1 LVFRFT
7 RHGKRPPVSRESHAS
22 QPPRMRADVPGAT
35 PDRPAR
41 PGSDRRRYGPPV
53 TRSRYDVVVVGGGH
67 NGLVAAAY
75 LAQAGRSVLVLERLG
90 HVGGAAV
97 SRQVF
102 QGVDVRLSAYS
113 YLVSLLPDRIVDDL
127 GLQVRL
133 ADRTVAS
140 YTAATREGRSTGLL
154 VERDEGPVTATSFRR
169 LTGSDAAFAGWQRFY
184 GRLATLA
191 EDLAPTLTEP
201 LLSPDDLA
209 GRLRDP
215 KLWQDLRERPLADLV
230 ADHLSDDVVRG
241 IALTDGL
248 IGTFADVHADD
259 GLAARCFLYHLVG
272 NGTGRWRV
280 PVGGMGAVSGA
291 MAAAARTAGAEVA
304 TRATVTGLDPRA
316 DGVTVEW
323 SDGDGRTTSV
333 DAGHV
338 VCGAAPTVLAE
349 LTGADPGPR
358 PSGSQLKVN
367 MVLARLPRLRSGVD
381 AATAFAGTFH
391 VDESAAQLDAAY
403 EQAAAGRLPD
413 VIPFEVYCHSLTDPS
428 ILGPVERATG
438 HHTLTLFGLHTP
450 AELYAEDPVG
460 TRGEAVRRVVAQLD
474 AHLEEPL
481 LDCLARDATG
491 ELCLQAASPLDVE
504 ASLAMPGGHI
514 FHGDL
519 AWPVAATKEDVGT
532 WGVATAHPRIVS
544 ASSGGTVR
552 GGAVSGLGGYAAARH
567 LLDPR

>member
-1 LVFRFT
+1 
-7 RHGKRPPVSRESHAS
+7 
-22 QPPRMRADVPGAT
+22 
-35 PDRPAR
+35 
-41 PGSDRRRYGPPV
+41 
-53 TRSRYDVVVVGGGH
+53 VVMGGGH
-67 NGLVAAAY
+67 NGLVAAGY
-75 LAQAGRSVLVLERLG
+75 LAMAGRSVLVLERLPQM
-90 HVGGAAV
+90 GGAAV

-102 QGVDVRLSAYS
+102 DGVDVRLSAYS
-113 YLVSLLPDRIVDDL
+113 YLVSLLPDRIVADL
-127 GLQVRL
+127 GLEIRL

-154 VERDEGPVTATSFRR
+154 VERDEGPATASSFRQ
-169 LTGSDAAFAGWQRFY
+169 LTGAEREFAGWQRFY

-201 LLSPDDLA
+201 LVSSDELA

-215 KLWQDLRERPLADLV
+215 ELWHDLRERPLAEV
-230 ADHLSDDVVRG
+230 VGDHLGDDVVRG

-259 GLAARCFLYHLVG
+259 GLAGRCFLYHLIG

-280 PVGGMGAVSGA
+280 PVGGMGAVTGA
-291 MAAAARTAGAEVA
+291 MAAAARRGGAELL
-304 TRATVTGLDPRA
+304 TRATVTALEPST
-316 DGVTVEW
+316 DGVTVHW
-323 SDGDGRTTSV
+323 TDDDGRTSAV
-333 DAGHV
+333 EAGHLV
-338 VCGAAPTVLAE
+338 SGAAPTVLAE
-349 LTGADPGPR
+349 LTGSDPGPR

-381 AATAFAGTFH
+381 PATAFAGTFH
-391 VDESAAQLDAAY
+391 VDESAARIDAAY
-403 EQAAAGRLPD
+403 AQAAAGRLPD
-413 VIPFEVYCHSLTDPS
+413 VIPFEVYCHSLSDPS
-428 ILGPVERATG
+428 VLGPAERATG

-450 AELYAEDPVG
+450 AELYRDDPVG
-460 TRGEAVRRVVAQLD
+460 TRREAVRRVVAQLD

-481 LDCLARDATG
+481 LDCLARDAAG
-491 ELCLQAASPLDVE
+491 APCLQAASPLDVE

-519 AWPVAATKEDVGT
+519 AWPVAASADEVGT
-532 WGVATAHPRIVS
+532 WGVATPHPRIVA

>member
-1 LVFRFT
+1 
-7 RHGKRPPVSRESHAS
+7 
-22 QPPRMRADVPGAT
+22 M
-35 PDRPAR
+35 
-41 PGSDRRRYGPPV
+41 

-75 LAQAGRSVLVLERLG
+75 LARAGRSVLVLERLP

-102 QGVDVRLSAYS
+102 EGVDVRLSAYS

-127 GLQVRL
+127 GLEVQL
-133 ADRTVAS
+133 TDRAVAS
-140 YTAATREGRSTGLL
+140 FTATVRDGRPGGLL
-154 VERDEGPVTATSFRR
+154 VERDEGPATATSFRQ
-169 LTGSDAAFAGWQRFY
+169 LTGSDTDFDGWRRFY

-201 LLSPDDLA
+201 LISEAELA

-215 KLWQDLRERPLADLV
+215 ELWQDLRERPLADVV
-230 ADHLSDDVVRG
+230 ADHLTDDVVRG

-259 GLAARCFLYHLVG
+259 GLAGRCFLYHLVG

-280 PVGGMGAVSGA
+280 PVGGMGAVTGA
-291 MAAAARTAGAEVA
+291 MAAAARRGGAELV
-304 TRATVTGLDPRA
+304 TRATVTALEAGA
-316 DGVTVEW
+316 DGVTVHW
-323 SDGDGRTTSV
+323 TDDDGVASV
-333 DAGHV
+333 VSAGHV

-349 LTGADPGPR
+349 LTGTDTGLR
-358 PSGSQLKVN
+358 PAGSQLKVN
-367 MVLARLPRLRSGVD
+367 MVLARLPRLRSGAD
-381 AATAFAGTFH
+381 PATAFAGTFH
-391 VDESAAQLDAAY
+391 VDEAAGQLDAAY
-403 EQAAAGRLPD
+403 AQAAAGRLPD

-428 ILGPVERATG
+428 ILGPVERAAG
-438 HHTLTLFGLHTP
+438 AHTLTLFGLHTP
-450 AELYAEDPVG
+450 ADLFRADPVG
-460 TRGEAVRRVVAQLD
+460 TRREAVRRVVAQLD

-481 LDCLARDATG
+481 LDCLARDAAG
-491 ELCLQAASPLDVE
+491 DPCLQASSPLDVE

-519 AWPVAATKEDVGT
+519 EWPVAETDEQVGT
-532 WGVATAHPRIVS
+532 WGVTTAHPRIVA

>member
-1 LVFRFT
+1 
-7 RHGKRPPVSRESHAS
+7 
-22 QPPRMRADVPGAT
+22 M
-35 PDRPAR
+35 
-41 PGSDRRRYGPPV
+41 
-53 TRSRYDVVVVGGGH
+53 TRSRYDVVVMGGGH
-67 NGLVAAAY
+67 NGLVAAGY
-75 LAQAGRSVLVLERLG
+75 LAMAGRSVLVLERLPQL
-90 HVGGAAV
+90 GGAAV

-102 QGVDVRLSAYS
+102 DGVDVRLSAYS
-113 YLVSLLPDRIVDDL
+113 YLVSLLPDRIVADL
-127 GLQVRL
+127 GLEIRL

-140 YTAATREGRSTGLL
+140 YTAAMREGRSTGLL
-154 VERDEGPVTATSFRR
+154 VERDEGPATASSFRQ
-169 LTGSDAAFAGWQRFY
+169 LTGADREFAGWQRFY

-201 LLSPDDLA
+201 LVSSDELA

-215 KLWQDLRERPLADLV
+215 ELWHDLRERPLAEV
-230 ADHLSDDVVRG
+230 VGDHLGDDVVRG

-259 GLAARCFLYHLVG
+259 GLAGRCFLYHLIG

-280 PVGGMGAVSGA
+280 PVGGMGAVTGA
-291 MAAAARTAGAEVA
+291 MAAAARRGGAELL
-304 TRATVTGLDPRA
+304 TRATVTALEPST
-316 DGVTVEW
+316 DGVTVHW
-323 SDGDGRTTSV
+323 TDDDGRTAAV
-333 DAGHV
+333 EAGHLV
-338 VCGAAPTVLAE
+338 SGAAPTVLAE
-349 LTGADPGPR
+349 LTGSDPGPR

-381 AATAFAGTFH
+381 PATAFAGTFH
-391 VDESAAQLDAAY
+391 VDESAARIDAAY
-403 EQAAAGRLPD
+403 AQAAAGRLPD
-413 VIPFEVYCHSLTDPS
+413 VIPFEVYCHSLSDPS
-428 ILGPVERATG
+428 VLGPVERATG

-450 AELYAEDPVG
+450 AELYRDDPVG
-460 TRGEAVRRVVAQLD
+460 TRREAVRRVVAQLD

-481 LDCLARDATG
+481 LDCLARDAAG
-491 ELCLQAASPLDVE
+491 APCLQAASPLDVE

-519 AWPVAATKEDVGT
+519 AWPVAPSPDEVGT
-532 WGVATAHPRIVS
+532 WGVATPHPRIVA

>member
-1 LVFRFT
+1 
-7 RHGKRPPVSRESHAS
+7 
-22 QPPRMRADVPGAT
+22 
-35 PDRPAR
+35 
-41 PGSDRRRYGPPV
+41 V

-75 LAQAGRSVLVLERLG
+75 LARAGRSVLVLERQAQ
-90 HVGGAAV
+90 VGGAAV
-97 SRQVF
+97 SQQVF
-102 QGVDVRLSAYS
+102 DGVDVRLSAYS
-113 YLVSLLPDRIVDDL
+113 YLVSLLPDRIVSDL
-127 GLQVRL
+127 GLEVRL
-133 ADRTVAS
+133 VDRSVAS
-140 YTAATREGRSTGLL
+140 YTATMRDGRPAGLL
-154 VERDEGPVTATSFRR
+154 VERDEGPATATSFAE
-169 LTGSDAAFAGWQRFY
+169 LTGSDAEFAGWQRFY
-184 GRLATLA
+184 GRLASLA

-201 LLSPDDLA
+201 LLSSDELTA
-209 GRLRDP
+209 RLRDP
-215 KLWQDLRERPLADLV
+215 ELWRDLRERPLADVV

-241 IALTDGL
+241 VALTDGL
-248 IGTFADVHADD
+248 IGTFADVHAAD
-259 GLAARCFLYHLVG
+259 GLAGRCLLYHLIG

-291 MAAAARTAGAEVA
+291 MATAARSGGAELL

-316 DGVTVEW
+316 DGVTVHWTDEE
-323 SDGDGRTTSV
+323 GRTAAA

-338 VCGAAPTVLAE
+338 VVGAAPTVLAE
-349 LTGADPGPR
+349 LTGSDPGPR

-367 MVLARLPRLRSGVD
+367 MVLARLPRLRSGAD
-381 AATAFAGTFH
+381 PATAFAGTFH
-391 VDESAAQLDAAY
+391 IDESAEQIDAAY
-403 EQAAAGRLPD
+403 AQAAAGELPD
-413 VIPFEVYCHSLTDPS
+413 VIPFEVYCHSLSDPS

-450 AELYAEDPVG
+450 AELYRGDPVG
-460 TRGEAVRRVVAQLD
+460 TRREAVRRVVAQLD

-481 LDCLARDATG
+481 LDCLARDSSG
-491 ELCLQAASPLDVE
+491 EPCLQAASPLDVE

-519 AWPVAATKEDVGT
+519 EWPVAPTADHVGT
-532 WGVATAHPRIVS
+532 WGVGTDHPRIVA